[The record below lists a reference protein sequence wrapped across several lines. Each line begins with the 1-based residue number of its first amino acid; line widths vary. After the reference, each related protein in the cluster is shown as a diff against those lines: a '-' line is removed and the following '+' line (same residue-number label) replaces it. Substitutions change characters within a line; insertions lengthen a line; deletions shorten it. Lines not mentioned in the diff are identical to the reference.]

1 MSLAHSFSSRLWP
14 SSSAICVWPRQQTD
28 SQRSTSTQMVP
39 RRSET
44 YMEVGTP
51 SRFFF
56 KPLSSVDLCSAFE
69 HVPVHQFPPHRRI
82 TQDEA
87 PSMMPLPAQN
97 ATHQGVGGVYAGQT
111 AAVGGNGHSRKKAR
125 LGWRSRSYYLSCDMA
140 IIRRNTISSQ
150 YFSLSHSPMM
160 WAVLFV
166 NHTTFPSHSTF
177 ARCSS
182 HFLYLVMFEIFLK
195 ISIHVWWLAITTV
208 IMLLSC

>member
-1 MSLAHSFSSRLWP
+1 
-14 SSSAICVWPRQQTD
+14 
-28 SQRSTSTQMVP
+28 MVP

-97 ATHQGVGGVYAGQT
+97 TTHQGVGGHNHMVAPFGQPHSKPGSTTSFASVGVGGVYAGQT